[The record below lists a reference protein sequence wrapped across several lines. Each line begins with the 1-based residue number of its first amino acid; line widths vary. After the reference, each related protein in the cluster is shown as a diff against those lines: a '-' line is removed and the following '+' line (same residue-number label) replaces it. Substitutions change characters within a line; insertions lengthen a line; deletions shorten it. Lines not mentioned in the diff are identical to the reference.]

1 MRSAPNVHINGI
13 AGPQTIIA
21 GSGDVHL
28 RLERQL
34 VIIKDVAPEDFSLQ
48 VLLLLS
54 YVKTAQRIFG
64 HEEFKLTTHIAKV
77 FILHLFLLIGRKSFT
92 IRLVTFALREF
103 PIFLRALHFFPFAK
117 SLNSFPTYAGN
128 ILRTD
133 YFLLLLRFVIATN
146 ATNALY
152 GHPTFHELSDD
163 LRNRPSVGFRLDV
176 EIHDLLVGHHALC
189 MHDVRPRK

>member
-13 AGPQTIIA
+13 AGPQTVIA

-34 VIIKDVAPEDFSLQ
+34 VIIKDVAPEDFGLQ

-117 SLNSFPTYAGN
+117 SLNCFPTYAGN

-176 EIHDLLVGHHALC
+176 EIHDLLVGHRALC
-189 MHDVRPRK
+189 MHDVRHHK

>member
-28 RLERQL
+28 RLERKL
-34 VIIKDVAPEDFSLQ
+34 IIIEDVTTEDFDLHI
-48 VLLLLS
+48 LFLLS
-54 YVKTAQRIFG
+54 YIKTAQRIFG
-64 HEEFKLTTHIAKV
+64 HEEFEFATHIAKIL
-77 FILHLFLLIGRKSFT
+77 ILHLFLLVGRKSLT
-92 IRLVTFALREF
+92 VRLVTFALREF
-103 PIFLRALHFFPFAK
+103 PIFLRALYFFPFAK
-117 SLNSFPTYAGN
+117 SLNCFLTYAGN

-133 YFLLLLRFVIATN
+133 HFLLLLRFVIATN
-146 ATNALY
+146 ATNAVD

-176 EIHDLLVGHHALC
+176 EIHDLLIGHRALC
-189 MHDVRPRK
+189 MHDVRHHK